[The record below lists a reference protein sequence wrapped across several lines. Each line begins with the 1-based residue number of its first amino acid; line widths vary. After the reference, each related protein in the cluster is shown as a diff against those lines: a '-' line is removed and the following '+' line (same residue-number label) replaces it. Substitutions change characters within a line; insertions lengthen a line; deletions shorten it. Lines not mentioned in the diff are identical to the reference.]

1 MKMVKTLVV
10 FFVNGLID
18 DSFQSCSFFF
28 QVFGHFETNVQ
39 SELCLIPTKS
49 YWQGD
54 LSNQSAVIYQF
65 KSQIVSCHSIEGRVL
80 ASNIFKLISITIIS
94 RYFNFVGRV
103 VAKAIYDNKLLEC
116 YFTRAFYKHIL
127 GVMVTYK
134 DMESEDYSLYQ
145 SLVYMLNNPVSD
157 LGYEVSIDNFWK

>member
-1 MKMVKTLVV
+1 MVVEPR
-10 FFVNGLID
+10 N
-18 DSFQSCSFFF
+18 
-28 QVFGHFETNVQ
+28 
-39 SELCLIPTKS
+39 
-49 YWQGD
+49 
-54 LSNQSAVIYQF
+54 SN
-65 KSQIVSCHSIEGRVL
+65 
-80 ASNIFKLISITIIS
+80 SNIFIS

-157 LGYEVSIDNFWK
+157 LGYEVSAFSTFDNDHFGITFTINRQFRSHFQSMWRNSEKQKLLI

>member
-1 MKMVKTLVV
+1 MVVEPR
-10 FFVNGLID
+10 N
-18 DSFQSCSFFF
+18 
-28 QVFGHFETNVQ
+28 
-39 SELCLIPTKS
+39 S
-49 YWQGD
+49 Y
-54 LSNQSAVIYQF
+54 
-65 KSQIVSCHSIEGRVL
+65 
-80 ASNIFKLISITIIS
+80 SNIFIS

-157 LGYEVSIDNFWK
+157 LGYEVSTNNFSISFSILPVIQITFSIDVEKFGETKTVDLKENGRNIPVTDENKMEYVQLVCQQKLTGSIREQVLPNWTV